1 MIYYFQTGPSSYE
14 TRTTTETSF
23 ENLSSSLHS
32 NKPQISLNKLYS
44 YLSQMLARYD
54 TILTIKQLFDIKKN
68 LCHHYSITNFS
79 EFGITDDDNNPLD
92 MISFLYINR
101 EKIDPTGELSIYESS
116 SSMGDRQ
123 EIYSFVNQLTIINQ
137 WREKQQQDEYSTS
150 QREISLSKDQ
160 LSAVEK
166 AVQHKFGGVMTNNRS
181 LQIIKKAKNQYSKK
195 IHSIIQ

>member
-1 MIYYFQTGPSSYE
+1 
-14 TRTTTETSF
+14 
-23 ENLSSSLHS
+23 
-32 NKPQISLNKLYS
+32 
-44 YLSQMLARYD
+44 MLARYD